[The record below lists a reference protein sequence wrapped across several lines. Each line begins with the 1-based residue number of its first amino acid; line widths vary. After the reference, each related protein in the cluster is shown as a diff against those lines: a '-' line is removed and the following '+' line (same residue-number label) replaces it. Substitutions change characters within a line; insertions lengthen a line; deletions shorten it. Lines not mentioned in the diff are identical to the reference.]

1 MYIDI
6 FNVIIEDIF
15 LLNNLLWFIELLFKM
30 KFVINSIFN
39 LVNEMMMWKYVKFF
53 RLLGM

>member
-39 LVNEMMMWKYVKFF
+39 LVNEMMMWEYVKFF